1 MSTRARSKPD
11 DGYLAPAVPTAADL
25 KVKGSRFLAVLTP
38 ADGEPEARRVLE
50 VAEHDHAHATHVCWA
65 WRLGA
70 EGAPRS
76 SDAAEP
82 SGTAG
87 APILRALEGA
97 DVSDAVLMVVR
108 WFGGT
113 KLGRGGL
120 IRAYGGAARAVLEE
134 AELVRRRPT
143 VVLEMVTDYRTWN
156 QVEGLVATLGGS
168 VEAEFGERVRGKV
181 TIPAVEESTLREQ
194 LADLGVGAAHIDG
207 RHPAIGP

>member
-1 MSTRARSKPD
+1 MSIKPPSTT
-11 DGYLAPAVPTAADL
+11 DGYRVPAAGAEAEVT
-25 KVKGSRFLAVLTP
+25 VKGSRFLAALTP
-38 ADGEPEARRVLE
+38 VDGEPKAKRVVEA
-50 VAEHDHAHATHVCWA
+50 AEHDHADATHVCWA

-70 EGAPRS
+70 EGVPRS
-76 SDAAEP
+76 SDAGEP
-82 SGTAG
+82 AGTAG

-97 DVSDAVLMVVR
+97 DVSNAVLIVVR

-181 TIPAVEESTLREQ
+181 TIPAVEEAALREQ